1 MTPLVNNNT
10 PKRITE
16 VSDLVA
22 AVMGGL
28 MHLPT
33 LKENPKEM
41 NAALAI
47 CELLTS
53 MPLEWFT
60 QMERLAIMTLISEL
74 YGDPKKFMDEI
85 MNENL
90 SFMNKAQEFT
100 RGKSCAELAELV
112 FEKHIREFGSL

>member
-1 MTPLVNNNT
+1 MTPLTNNT

-33 LKENPKEM
+33 LKETPKEM

-53 MPLEWFT
+53 MPVEWFT

-74 YGDPKKFMDEI
+74 YGDPKQFIDEI
-85 MNENL
+85 MNGNI
-90 SFMNKAQEFT
+90 SFVNKAEEFT
-100 RGKSCAELAELV
+100 RGKSCEELSELV
-112 FEKHIREFGSL
+112 FAKHIREFGSL